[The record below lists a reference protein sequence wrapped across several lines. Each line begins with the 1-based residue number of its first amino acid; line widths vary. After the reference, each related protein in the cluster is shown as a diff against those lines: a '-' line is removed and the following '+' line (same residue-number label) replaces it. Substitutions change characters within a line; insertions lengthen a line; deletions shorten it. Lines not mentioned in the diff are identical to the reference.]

1 MNNLTIWLKGKGL
14 SENSIQRL
22 QETLALIR
30 QWAEE
35 SQLDFD
41 NLNYGEVTTYVQ
53 YLQERNLKPQTI
65 NNRLISLTHYF
76 DFLMQM
82 GDRETNPIR
91 YLRVKSVVKPIK
103 KILSKQELRELFEKF
118 PSQNHRNLRDK
129 VMLGLFI
136 FQGVNTGT
144 LRALKIQD
152 VHLEKGSVY
161 LPSLKRSNARNLP
174 LNPAQILSLNQ
185 YLVDVR
191 PFLEGN
197 SEPLILGNM
206 SNLLTLLLAKL
217 QTINPNVLFIRQLR
231 TSVIVD
237 WLREYN
243 LREVQYFAGHRN
255 ITTTEEYLMQDVGK
269 LKKTLGDF
277 HPLR

>member
-1 MNNLTIWLKGKGL
+1 MELLLVVKLKFILNHPEIKPPPKILAELGLTKDF
-14 SENSIQRL
+14 
-22 QETLALIR
+22 QETQIR
-30 QWAEE
+30 KNIQSRE
-35 SQLDFD
+35 SDIIE
-41 NLNYGEVTTYVQ
+41 YE
-53 YLQERNLKPQTI
+53 
-65 NNRLISLTHYF
+65 
-76 DFLMQM
+76 
-82 GDRETNPIR
+82 
-91 YLRVKSVVKPIK
+91 
-103 KILSKQELRELFEKF
+103 QELRELFEKF